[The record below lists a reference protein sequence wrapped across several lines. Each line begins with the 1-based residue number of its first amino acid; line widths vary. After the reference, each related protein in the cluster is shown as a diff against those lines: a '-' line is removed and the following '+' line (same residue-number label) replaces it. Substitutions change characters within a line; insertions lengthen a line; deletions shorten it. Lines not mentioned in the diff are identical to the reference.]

1 MSRILKPIAAQ
12 DVKFLHQICAQY
24 FMGERAFRIAEYN
37 LGNTFTGNIDLLASD
52 DTAVYLITI
61 NIADFAGA
69 LLRAF
74 TGYRWFRENRDFL
87 QRIYPPEVV
96 DIGLPVQLII
106 LSQDFP
112 PEIPSIVDEVCSVP
126 LGLYRYRLFGSA
138 QDPDIFIEE
147 IQSPGR
153 SLSAQD
159 EDPDTL
165 RKRLKIQAANLSDD
179 DIREF
184 LSAMRA

>member
-1 MSRILKPIAAQ
+1 MSRILKPVSAQ
-12 DVKFLHQICAQY
+12 DVKYLHQICAQY
-24 FMGERAFRIAEYN
+24 FIGERAFHIAEFN

-52 DTAVYLITI
+52 EMRVYLITI

-74 TGYRWFRENRDFL
+74 TGYRWFMKNRDFL
-87 QRIYPPEVV
+87 ERIYPPEVV

-153 SLSAQD
+153 TLPAQD
-159 EDPDTL
+159 EEPDTL

-184 LSAMRA
+184 QHAMRG

>member
-1 MSRILKPIAAQ
+1 MTRILKPIAAQ
-12 DVKFLHQICAQY
+12 DVKYLHQICAQY

-37 LGNTFTGNIDLLASD
+37 LGNTFTGSIDLLASD
-52 DTAVYLITI
+52 DTTVYLITI
-61 NIADFAGA
+61 NIADFADA

-87 QRIYPPEVV
+87 QRIYPPEVI
-96 DIGLPVQLII
+96 DIGLQVQLII

-126 LGLYRYRLFGSA
+126 VGLYRYRLFGSA

-147 IQSPGR
+147 IQRPGKT
-153 SLSAQD
+153 LPFQD
-159 EDPDTL
+159 EEPDTL
-165 RKRLKIQAANLSDD
+165 RTRLGIEAANLSDD